1 MCYKPPGAESS
12 IVVTPAWC
20 LWCRCVL
27 WVLSRIFDQLDEW
40 SDRSPNGF
48 SFWCS
53 WWGWRKLVGAK
64 LLVDIGWV

>member
-40 SDRSPNGF
+40 SDRSPNEIKETQAVIRVF
-48 SFWCS
+48 SVL
-53 WWGWRKLVGAK
+53 GGVG
-64 LLVDIGWV
+64 GS